1 MMPGLNPVPHAVC
14 AAVAGG
20 EAAGL
25 HAVTTT
31 TAAATAT

>member
-1 MMPGLNPVPHAVC
+1 MMPGLKPAPHAVR
-14 AAVAGG
+14 AAATGG

-31 TAAATAT
+31 TAAATAS